1 MNEKTERIY
10 NELLLEKAK
19 AKAKKSKKDSE
30 KCDKDDKKCPKDK
43 CEKDEKGKK
52 GGKGKKSKFPFW
64 MKKKSDKTKDE
75 SVDFSYDP
83 MEELEM
89 IAESMFIGEPKE
101 EKSKRQ

>member
-19 AKAKKSKKDSE
+19 AKAKKSKKVSE
-30 KCDKDDKKCPKDK
+30 KCDKDDKKRPKNKCDKNEKDK
-43 CEKDEKGKK
+43 KDEKD
-52 GGKGKKSKFPFW
+52 KKSKFPFW
-64 MKKKSDKTKDE
+64 MKKSEKTKDE

-83 MEELEM
+83 MEELET
-89 IAESMFIGEPKE
+89 IAESMFIGEPKD

>member
-30 KCDKDDKKCPKDK
+30 KCDKDDKKCSKDK
-43 CEKDEKGKK
+43 CDKDEKGKK
-52 GGKGKKSKFPFW
+52 DGKGKKGKFPFW
-64 MKKKSDKTKDE
+64 MKKSEKTKDE

-89 IAESMFIGEPKE
+89 IAESVFIGGSKE

>member
-19 AKAKKSKKDSE
+19 AKAKKYKKGSE
-30 KCDKDDKKCPKDK
+30 KCDKDDKKCPKNKCDK
-43 CEKDEKGKK
+43 NEKDQKD
-52 GGKGKKSKFPFW
+52 GKGKKSKFPFW
-64 MKKKSDKTKDE
+64 MKKSEKTKDE

-83 MEELEM
+83 MEELET
-89 IAESMFIGEPKE
+89 IAESMFIGEPKD

>member
-30 KCDKDDKKCPKDK
+30 KCNKDDKKCPKDK
-43 CEKDEKGKK
+43 CDKDEKGKK
-52 GGKGKKSKFPFW
+52 DGKGKKGKFPFW
-64 MKKKSDKTKDE
+64 MKKKSDKTKNE

-101 EKSKRQ
+101 KKSKRQ